1 MKSRKHGF
9 IPFTNLGL
17 NQNSKHWKNKYINTP
32 VTTSRTF
39 FAGHHKTWHSVNKST
54 PSNIQ

>member
-17 NQNSKHWKNKYINTP
+17 NQNKYINTP